1 MSGMRRLSFPAA
13 FLLVVFC
20 SAFGWAQRG
29 GMRGGMS
36 GAHSGGFRG
45 GMHAA
50 GPTRFAGVSHTGTR
64 FGTSFRG
71 EHVRNNGFHLR
82 IGNTRFFRNRY
93 GYSNYGYPYFG
104 YYSPFAWDW
113 WGSNYDSSNDDYAQQ
128 QMSRQIDDL
137 SQEVQRLREDREERE
152 YPRETA
158 SASVPRPPVEATLEK
173 PNTDLPIVL
182 VFLDKHIQEIKNYA
196 VINETLL
203 VYDGPRTHKIPL
215 MDIDLAATLK
225 LNDERGVAFP
235 IPN

>member
-1 MSGMRRLSFPAA
+1 MRRLWFPAA
-13 FLLVVFC
+13 FVVIL
-20 SAFGWAQRG
+20 SIHLPGWAQRGG

-36 GAHSGGFRG
+36 GMRSSGFHAGMRAGGSAHL
-45 GMHAA
+45 
-50 GPTRFAGVSHTGTR
+50 AGVSHSGSR
-64 FGTSFRG
+64 FGSSFRG
-71 EHVRNNGFHLR
+71 PSRGERFRNNGFNLR
-82 IGNTRFFRNRY
+82 IGNRRY
-93 GYSNYGYPYFG
+93 APRYGYPYYGG
-104 YYSPFAWDW
+104 YYSPFYGDW
-113 WGSNYDSSNDDYAQQ
+113 WGSSYDSSNDDYAQQ

-137 SQEVQRLREDREERE
+137 SQEVQRLREDREDRE

-158 SASVPRPPVEATLEK
+158 SASVPRPPVEAALEK

-196 VINETLL
+196 VINETLM